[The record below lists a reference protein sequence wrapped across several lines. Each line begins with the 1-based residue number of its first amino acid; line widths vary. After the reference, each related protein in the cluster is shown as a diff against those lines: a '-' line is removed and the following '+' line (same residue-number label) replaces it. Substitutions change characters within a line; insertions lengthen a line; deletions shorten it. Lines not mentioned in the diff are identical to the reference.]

1 MRIESTKS
9 WTPIIY
15 ALTAGL
21 GLGLGYGVIRS
32 FHLGLIANLLSL
44 GVIALIQLLIFRS
57 GRASSYSTAQS
68 WAQSQV
74 DIAMEVVNT
83 AVARANALSNAYAS
97 AIANSTATASNEVIV
112 NVNDETSRAIEQLT
126 RELAQDEKFNAQ
138 GTNVAMGELDTQKLT
153 DVRKSTNSQGRVSTP
168 LFKG

>member
-1 MRIESTKS
+1 MRIESNKS
-9 WTPIIY
+9 WTPIFY

-21 GLGLGYGVIRS
+21 GLGLGYGVVRS

-74 DIAMEVVNT
+74 DIALDVVNT
-83 AVARANALSNAYAS
+83 AVAKANALSNAYAS

-112 NVNDETSRAIEQLT
+112 NVNDETSKAIEQLT
-126 RELAQDEKFNAQ
+126 RELANDEKLNAQ
-138 GTNVAMGELDTQKLT
+138 GTNVAMGEL
-153 DVRKSTNSQGRVSTP
+153 NSQELADVWTSTDQKRGVSAP